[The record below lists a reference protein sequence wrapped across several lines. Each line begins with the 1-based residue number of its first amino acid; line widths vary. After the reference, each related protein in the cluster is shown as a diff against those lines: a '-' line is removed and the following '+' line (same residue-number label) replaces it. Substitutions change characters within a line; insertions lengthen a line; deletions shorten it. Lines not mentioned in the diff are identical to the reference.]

1 MPIVVKHE
9 PSAAAVLGMSRI
21 AGEGAFNKWKTEF
34 EARQQQYGFQNL
46 MSGLSG
52 GMGLAQPF
60 IQSAQ
65 QQAGRDHQMAMYE
78 LKKGDQLAKQAKLA
92 KSTGAGLN
100 FLFGPDGPLANS
112 DGTAAIPKE
121 TIAQIVQ
128 NPDLASR
135 MLSSGVG
142 ALQSQIVAEQ
152 ALHPDRIRQRVG
164 AQIAEQQAVK
174 QLQVQEI
181 EKLQGQLLGDKSFHF
196 TRGRDGKL
204 QNPDPQVMKAYN
216 ALEGQKRRIKYGTKP
231 SLEKREQANVLDK
244 GSHLLIWNDKTGTF
258 TLAQKPKKESEKPS
272 PHLPLPRSGGPAG
285 TQWPE
290 EGPSP
295 QQAEKW
301 RSRFRDNRDHIEER
315 DKPDEGAILE
325 WRNQL
330 DKLNGMKD
338 TQRSVLLD
346 PTAEESAKQSA
357 RQNMATLDAEIDA
370 ERQRR
375 PAGRKSAAQI
385 KYEAEL
391 ETFMETRL
399 PPPWQPGWK
408 PRPFGYG
415 RQPRSWMDE
424 TIKPNIRAWVKGLP
438 QNATYRDAAA
448 YMNQQSGGRYSRE
461 QILEILRNSYERM
474 GGEAAKSPQRALQ
487 ESGIPAEAIRKL
499 MSGQAVTRDV
509 SPGPGEG
516 FGRGPLL
523 PEGEEIPG
531 TGLDSLLGT
540 PRPDAPAPDDGS
552 VPADETVPD
561 QTVPDEPDKPVTEVP
576 EPATPAKLATPVK
589 GYMPDISRVAGD
601 AIANNALMGLNSQFG
616 GTPDRDSGVIRG
628 VQKFLNDPKIED
640 DLKKWVFTGR
650 KIKDFPG
657 AKKLFAEVEKIE
669 KAFSRRGERGGAERS
684 FILPQ
689 DLSGNPN
696 LGYSENQRLK
706 AIGGRQER
714 LNEILKKRRDRLSGV
729 IEAAVKWSIKA
740 KSPLSLS
747 NIPAPATNEEFNRLA
762 QLRLIKAGDIII
774 QPPHIEK
781 GVPITDARF
790 MRVSEQAII
799 KAIFNQAQRQVP

>member
-34 EARQQQYGFQNL
+34 EARQQQYGFQNM

-52 GMGLAQPF
+52 GMSLAQPF

-65 QQAGRDHQMAMYE
+65 QQAGRDHQLAMYE
-78 LKKGDQLAKQAKLA
+78 KQKGDQLTKQSQLA
-92 KSTGAGLN
+92 KANNAGLN
-100 FLFGPDGPLANS
+100 FLFGPKGPLANS
-112 DGTAAIPKE
+112 DGTAAIPQE

-135 MLSSGVG
+135 MLGSGVG

-152 ALHPDRIRQRVG
+152 ALHPDRIRKRVG
-164 AQIAEQQAVK
+164 AQIAAQQEMEK
-174 QLQVQEI
+174 QKIQQLEI
-181 EKLQGQLLGDKSFHF
+181 RQGQLLGDKSFQF
-196 TRGRDGKL
+196 TRGKDGKL
-204 QNPDPQVMKAYN
+204 QNPDPQVMKAWN
-216 ALEGQKRRIKYGTKP
+216 ALESQIRGIKFGTKP
-231 SLEKREQANVLDK
+231 TLEQREQANVLDK
-244 GSHLLIWNDKTGTF
+244 GNHYLMDDGNGKFSV
-258 TLAQKPKKESEKPS
+258 APKPKEESEKPS

-290 EGPSP
+290 GGPSP
-295 QQAEKW
+295 QGAAKW
-301 RSRFRDNRDHIEER
+301 KSIYKDNRDHIEDR
-315 DKPDEGAILE
+315 DKPDEGEILE
-325 WRNQL
+325 WRSQIE
-330 DKLNGMKD
+330 KLQKQKD
-338 TQRSVLLD
+338 ALRSVLLD

-375 PAGRKSAAQI
+375 PAGRKSDAQI

-415 RQPRSWMDE
+415 RQPRSWLDE
-424 TIKPNIRAWVKGLP
+424 IIKPNTQMTTPGLP
-438 QNATYRDAAA
+438 KNATYRDAAA
-448 YMNQQSGGRYSRE
+448 YLNRQSGGRYPRE
-461 QILEILRNSYERM
+461 TILNILRTQYENF
-474 GGEAAKSPQRALQ
+474 GGEGARSIQRALQ
-487 ESGIPAEAIRKL
+487 ESGISTQATQKL
-499 MSGQAVTRDV
+499 LSGRPVTRDV

-523 PEGEEIPG
+523 PEGTEIPG

-540 PRPDAPAPDDGS
+540 PRPDAPAP
-552 VPADETVPD
+552 ADETDPDQPVPD
-561 QTVPDEPDKPVTEVP
+561 QPDKPVTEVP
-576 EPATPAKLATPVK
+576 KPATPAKLATPVK

-601 AIANNALMGLNSQFG
+601 AVANDALMGLNSQFG

-628 VQKFLNDPKIED
+628 VQAFLNDPKIED

-696 LGYSENQRLK
+696 LGYSESQRLK

-714 LNEILKKRRDRLSGV
+714 LNEIFKKRRDRLAGV

-740 KSPLSLS
+740 KSPLSVS
-747 NIPAPATNEEFNRLA
+747 NIPAPASNEEFNRLA
-762 QLRLIKAGDIII
+762 QRRLIKAGDIII
-774 QPPHIEK
+774 QPPRIEK

-790 MRVSEQAII
+790 MRVSEQAILE
-799 KAIFNQAQRQVP
+799 AIFPELKRYRKQSP

>member
-135 MLSSGVG
+135 MLGSGVG

-164 AQIAEQQAVK
+164 AQIAAQQEMDK
-174 QLQVQEI
+174 QKIQQLEI
-181 EKLQGQLLGDKSFHF
+181 KKGQLLGDPSFNF
-196 TRGRDGKL
+196 RIGKNGQL
-204 QNPDPQVMKAYN
+204 ENPDPQVMKAWKS
-216 ALEGQKRRIKYGTKP
+216 LESQIRGIKYGTKP
-231 SLEKREQANVLDK
+231 TIEQREQANVLDK
-244 GSHLLIWNDKTGTF
+244 GDHYLMDDGKGKFSV
-258 TLAQKPKKESEKPS
+258 APKPKKESEKPS
-272 PHLPLPRSGGPAG
+272 PHLPLPRRGGPAG

-325 WRNQL
+325 WRDQL

-357 RQNMATLDAEIDA
+357 RQNMATLDAEIEA
-370 ERQRR
+370 HQQQR
-375 PAGRKSAAQI
+375 PSGRKSAAQI

-415 RQPRSWMDE
+415 RQPRSWLDE
-424 TIKPNIRAWVKGLP
+424 IIKPNIRPWVKGLP
-438 QNATYRDAAA
+438 QNSTYRDAAA
-448 YMNQQSGGRYSRE
+448 YLNQQSGGRYSRE
-461 QILEILRNSYERM
+461 QILETLRNSYERM
-474 GGEAAKSPQRALQ
+474 GGEAARSPQRAME
-487 ESGIPAEAIRKL
+487 ESRISPQAIQQL
-499 MSGQAVTRDV
+499 MSGRPVTRDV

-531 TGLDSLLGT
+531 TGLDSLLG

-561 QTVPDEPDKPVTEVP
+561 QPVPDKPVTEVP
-576 EPATPAKLATPVK
+576 EPATPAKLATPVE

-601 AIANNALMGLNSQFG
+601 AVANNALMGLNSQFG

-650 KIKDFPG
+650 KFEDFPG

-669 KAFSRRGERGGAERS
+669 KGFALRGPKGGATR
-684 FILPQ
+684 FDLPAGTGAPP
-689 DLSGNPN
+689 SR
-696 LGYSENQRLK
+696 QRIESAVRAGK
-706 AIGGRQER
+706 RQANVGE
-714 LNEILKKRRDRLSGV
+714 LVQKRRDRLSGV

-740 KSPLSLS
+740 KSPLSVS

-762 QLRLIKAGDIII
+762 QRRLIKAGDIII
-774 QPPHIEK
+774 QPPRIEN

-790 MRVSEQAII
+790 MRVSEQAILE
-799 KAIFNQAQRQVP
+799 AIYPELKRYRK